1 MDISGN
7 VYDALANKAK
17 ISNNGRSMWE
27 ERKWNAGPIE
37 RIFRSNWTWTPP
49 SSR

>member
-7 VYDALANKAK
+7 VYDALANEAK

-49 SSR
+49 SDR